1 MVNSGSGK
9 LRSKTARYL
18 TILDIVRDRIAKGT
32 YGIDASLPSE
42 EFCSEFDASR
52 VTIRE
57 ALRRLQAEGLV
68 ARRQGLELT
77 VIRQRAE
84 GVFLQSYQSM
94 DDLMQ
99 FAKATSYQRLSV
111 APVVLDQ
118 DQAARLGARAGEQ
131 WTCQRGLRFEEP
143 ETGPLA
149 LIDSYLPPNLAKYA
163 PQLADRSP
171 PFCAFRE
178 EQTGQRVTNM
188 VQEIQAVSMPQDVAD
203 ALKMPA
209 GTACLRILRRYE
221 TDKGTLIASNIWHLG
236 ENRFI
241 YWFRLKQSVASE

>member
-1 MVNSGSGK
+1 MAGSGK

-18 TILDIVRDRIAKGT
+18 TILDTVRDRIAKGT
-32 YGIDASLPSE
+32 YDVGTSLPSE
-42 EFCSEFDASR
+42 AEFCNEFDASR
-52 VTIRE
+52 FTIRE

-68 ARRQGLELT
+68 ARRQGSGST

-99 FAKATSYQRLSV
+99 FAEATTYQRLSV
-111 APVVLDQ
+111 APVVLNE
-118 DQAARLGARAGEQ
+118 DQAARLGAKAGEQ

-149 LIDSYLPPNLAKYA
+149 LIDSYLPPNLAGYA

-171 PFCAFRE
+171 PFYAFLE
-178 EQTGQRVTNM
+178 AQTGQRVTDM
-188 VQEIQAVSMPQDVAD
+188 VQEIQAVAMPQDVAD
-203 ALKMPA
+203 ALQMPV

-221 TDKGTLIASNIWHLG
+221 TDEGTLIASNNWHLG

-241 YWFRLKQSVASE
+241 YRSRLKQSIASE

>member
-1 MVNSGSGK
+1 MTGTGK
-9 LRSKTARYL
+9 SRGKTARYL
-18 TILDIVRDRIAKGT
+18 AILDMVRDRITKGT
-32 YGIDASLPSE
+32 YAVGSSLPSE
-42 EFCSEFDASR
+42 AEFCSEFDASR
-52 VTIRE
+52 FTIRE

-68 ARRQGLELT
+68 ARRQGSGST

-99 FAKATSYQRLSV
+99 FAQTTSYRRLSV
-111 APVVLDQ
+111 APVVLDE
-118 DQAARLGARAGEQ
+118 DQAARLGAKAGEE

-143 ETGPLA
+143 TSGPLA
-149 LIDSYLPPNLAKYA
+149 LIDSFLPPDLAGFA

-171 PFCAFRE
+171 PFYAFLE
-178 EQTGQRVTNM
+178 EQTGQRVTDM
-188 VQEIQAVSMPQDVAD
+188 VQEIQAVAMPTDVAE
-203 ALKMPA
+203 ALQMPV

-221 TDKGTLIASNIWHLG
+221 TDEGTLIASNNWHLG

-241 YWFRLKQSVASE
+241 YRSRLKQSVGLE